1 MQNYR
6 TTVLSIW
13 NKLRQ
18 GVYKTVN
25 PIWYMLYLKVFH
37 AGKRTKRHF
46 DPLLTAYFNQRKI
59 IQGKLDRLSNH
70 SAAGYAMAAT
80 VNFAAILLK
89 ISVAVECV
97 YHFRPYYWMIMK
109 LFISVLYGIGRETTM
124 VFVDLGAIVKFMVIM
139 TLRLTSSI
147 LVGFTAIVVYSFSLL
162 IPNALLALNGVFHVS
177 KLLITPLTSPA
188 VVLRND
194 WKLILQTCFFFGVIP
209 SLMLLWRRRVS
220 TRVASTSVT
229 SSSTATAAFP
239 RSPLTPLNSGSPSMP
254 YRWQFKEADSY
265 QWSNFG
271 PTDNVAIEKLYCD
284 VENLQVNI
292 VLKDTRSSSSR
303 GLNVSTTVTVNFEQM
318 SMHWLDTSAQFLLRR
333 LSTPSYIQ
341 EPGNVL
347 STKWVWYWKDNDG
360 WKKYAKTK
368 QSTGTKQEDIE
379 AAYLNEERIYFF
391 QIGPS
396 KYIITFYETSMYQRN
411 MDPSYLTMRSVRR
424 RPLFASQPALQTLQS
439 DLTGRDMDF
448 ERIALGCG
456 SREYQAARKLF
467 HVTIPESKAKIL
479 AVEKVKNEFLLER
492 YNRKREQMKKKL
504 KANSYDTM
512 EKLLFHGTTP
522 DVIDAI
528 CKQNFDHRLRGKNGT
543 VYGEGSYF
551 AVNASYSN
559 KYSSSQSEDKTRFM
573 FLASVLTGEYKL
585 GGRDLR
591 RPPLKDPSNPASDL
605 YDSCVDKEEDPKIFV
620 IFNDEQCYPLFLIKY
635 RLQ

>member
-1 MQNYR
+1 MNRTKEAKAFR
-6 TTVLSIW
+6 TTFVQMIW
-13 NKLRQ
+13 N
-18 GVYKTVN
+18 
-25 PIWYMLYLKVFH
+25 MLTLLYFKVSS
-37 AGKRTKRHF
+37 AGKQSKQYF
-46 DPLLTAYFNQRKI
+46 DALCSTDFRGKI
-59 IQGKLDRLSNH
+59 IQCTVDYLSRH
-70 SAAGYAMAAT
+70 PSVDYAMKKSAELAVILIICGVALECFYFLRLIYWMV
-80 VNFAAILLK
+80 VNFFISALIFGAGMVFVLICSICSCLHAILKFLLA
-89 ISVAVECV
+89 IRIFFCICYFLYIILGAILSGVVFIYLLRVWA
-97 YHFRPYYWMIMK
+97 FRVIK
-109 LFISVLYGIGRETTM
+109 RLFIS
-124 VFVDLGAIVKFMVIM
+124 K
-139 TLRLTSSI
+139 
-147 LVGFTAIVVYSFSLL
+147 
-162 IPNALLALNGVFHVS
+162 
-177 KLLITPLTSPA
+177 
-188 VVLRND
+188 RND
-194 WKLILQTCFFFGVIP
+194 AKQKPGTTTTVN
-209 SLMLLWRRRVS
+209 
-220 TRVASTSVT
+220 
-229 SSSTATAAFP
+229 TATAAFP

>member
-6 TTVLSIW
+6 ATVLSAW
-13 NKLRQ
+13 NKLRKS
-18 GVYKTVN
+18 VYKTVN

-46 DPLLTAYFNQRKI
+46 DPLFTAYFNQRKI

-70 SAAGYAMAAT
+70 SSAGYAMVAMM
-80 VNFAAILLK
+80 NFAAILLK
-89 ISVAVECV
+89 ISVAVECI
-97 YHFRPYYWMIMK
+97 YHFRPYYWMI
-109 LFISVLYGIGRETTM
+109 LYGIGREATTIVAVM
-124 VFVDLGAIVKFMVIM
+124 GAIVKFMVIM
-139 TLRLTSSI
+139 TLRLTSRI
-147 LVGFTAIVVYSFSLL
+147 FMGFTAIVVYSFSLL
-162 IPNALLALNGVFHVS
+162 IPNALLALNGVFRVS
-177 KLLITPLTSPA
+177 KLLITPITSPA

-194 WKLILQTCFFFGVIP
+194 WKSILQMCLLCCVIVT
-209 SLMLLWRRRVS
+209 LMLLWRRRVS
-220 TRVASTSVT
+220 TRVASTSGT
-229 SSSTATAAFP
+229 SSTAATAVFP
-239 RSPLTPLNSGSPSMP
+239 DSPLTPLSSGSPSMP

-265 QWSNFG
+265 QWRNFG
-271 PTDNVAIEKLYCD
+271 PTDNVTIEKLYCD
-284 VENLQVNI
+284 VENLGVGLF
-292 VLKDTRSSSSR
+292 LKDTRSSSSR

-439 DLTGRDMDF
+439 DPTGKDMDF

-456 SREYQAARKLF
+456 SREFQDASKRF
-467 HVTIPESKAKIL
+467 HETIAKFGAKIL
-479 AVEKVKNEFLLER
+479 VIEKIKNDFLLER

-504 KANSYDTM
+504 KASNNDEI

-528 CKQNFDHRLRGKNGT
+528 CKQNFDHRMRGKNGT
-543 VYGEGSYF
+543 GYGEGSYF

-559 KYSSSQSEDKTRFM
+559 KYSSSQSGEKTRFM

-585 GGRDLR
+585 SGRDLR
-591 RPPLKDPSNPASDL
+591 RPPLKDLNNPASDL
-605 YDSCVDKEEDPKIFV
+605 YDSCVDNEEDPKIFV
-620 IFNDEQCYPLFLIKY
+620 IFNDEQCYPLFLIKF

>member
-6 TTVLSIW
+6 ATVLSAW
-13 NKLRQ
+13 NKLRKS
-18 GVYKTVN
+18 VYKTVN

-46 DPLLTAYFNQRKI
+46 DPLFTAYFNQRKI

-70 SAAGYAMAAT
+70 SSAGYAMVAMM
-80 VNFAAILLK
+80 NFAAILLK
-89 ISVAVECV
+89 ISVAVECI
-97 YHFRPYYWMIMK
+97 YHFRPYYWMI
-109 LFISVLYGIGRETTM
+109 LYGIGREATTIVAVM
-124 VFVDLGAIVKFMVIM
+124 GAIVKFMVIM
-139 TLRLTSSI
+139 TLRLTSRI
-147 LVGFTAIVVYSFSLL
+147 FMGFTAIVVYSFSLL
-162 IPNALLALNGVFHVS
+162 IPNALLALNGVFRVS
-177 KLLITPLTSPA
+177 KLLITPITSPA

-194 WKLILQTCFFFGVIP
+194 WKSILQMCLLCCVIVT
-209 SLMLLWRRRVS
+209 LMLLWRRRVS
-220 TRVASTSVT
+220 TRVASTSGT
-229 SSSTATAAFP
+229 SSTAATAVFP
-239 RSPLTPLNSGSPSMP
+239 DSPLTPLSSGSPSMP

-265 QWSNFG
+265 QWRNFG
-271 PTDNVAIEKLYCD
+271 PTDNVTIEKLYCD
-284 VENLQVNI
+284 VENLGVGLF
-292 VLKDTRSSSSR
+292 LKDTRSSSSR

-585 GGRDLR
+585 GGRALR